1 MTLTSVFS
9 LLGGVGLFLYGMT
22 VMSSGLRNAC
32 GDNLQTILEKAT
44 SNKFMAVFVGFAV
57 TILVQSSSATDIM
70 VIGFV
75 NSGMMSLSQ
84 AIGVIMGA
92 NIGTTI
98 TAHILRL
105 SDLQTDNF
113 FLMLLKPKSLAP
125 LAMIVGIL
133 FFMSAKRDRQ
143 KNIGVILLG
152 FGVLFTGMFAMEG
165 AVAPLSNEP
174 WFTSLFATFRNPVI
188 GILVGTF
195 VTAAIQSSAASIGI
209 LQALTST
216 GLITY
221 SMAFPIIMGQNI
233 GTCITPILAS
243 IGASKNAKRTAA
255 VHVSFNILGTIIF
268 VIGCYTFQHFVGFSF
283 WDAPIDKGGIA
294 NFHTIFNVTVT
305 LIFIPLVGLL
315 EKIAR
320 TIVRDKPGDRDQ
332 EITAITLDERLLVSP
347 GLAVEHA
354 REAVVQMAN
363 IARQNY
369 LSAIGLLFEYDP
381 KVVERINE
389 NEDVVDKLE
398 DRVETYLLRLGE
410 RELSDSENRSISE
423 LLHTCGEFERVA
435 DHAENICECADR
447 MFETK
452 TKFSKKATEE
462 MQTICEAVKEILD
475 LAVDAF
481 QKVDRRAAAS
491 IAPLEE
497 VVDEMEQLLKDKHI
511 DRLRRG
517 KCTVDAAFPYVEA
530 LSNIER
536 IADLCSNV
544 GESVLTYDSRLEEI
558 DRHEYKRL
566 RGDQHD
572 GGYQAQYTAYTAKYY
587 GRLKKKA
594 ASE

>member
-1 MTLTSVFS
+1 
-9 LLGGVGLFLYGMT
+9 
-22 VMSSGLRNAC
+22 
-32 GDNLQTILEKAT
+32 
-44 SNKFMAVFVGFAV
+44 
-57 TILVQSSSATDIM
+57 
-70 VIGFV
+70 
-75 NSGMMSLSQ
+75 
-84 AIGVIMGA
+84 
-92 NIGTTI
+92 
-98 TAHILRL
+98 
-105 SDLQTDNF
+105 
-113 FLMLLKPKSLAP
+113 
-125 LAMIVGIL
+125 
-133 FFMSAKRDRQ
+133 
-143 KNIGVILLG
+143 
-152 FGVLFTGMFAMEG
+152 
-165 AVAPLSNEP
+165 
-174 WFTSLFATFRNPVI
+174 
-188 GILVGTF
+188 
-195 VTAAIQSSAASIGI
+195 
-209 LQALTST
+209 
-216 GLITY
+216 
-221 SMAFPIIMGQNI
+221 MAFPIIMGQNI

-255 VHVSFNILGTIIF
+255 VHVSFNVLGTIIF

-305 LIFIPLVGLL
+305 LLFIPLVGLL

-320 TIVRDKPGDRDQ
+320 TLVRDKPGDRDQ

-369 LSAIGLLFEYDP
+369 LSAIGLLFQYDP

-475 LAVDAF
+475 LRSTPSRMWTAGR
-481 QKVDRRAAAS
+481 RRASRRSKRSWTRWSSSSRISTSTACGAAS
-491 IAPLEE
+491 ARWTRRSPMWRRSRTSSGSRTS
-497 VVDEMEQLLKDKHI
+497 VPTWASRCSPTTAGWRRSTATSTNDCTATSTTAAT
-511 DRLRRG
+511 RRSTRPLRRS
-517 KCTVDAAFPYVEA
+517 TTAA
-530 LSNIER
+530 
-536 IADLCSNV
+536 
-544 GESVLTYDSRLEEI
+544 
-558 DRHEYKRL
+558 
-566 RGDQHD
+566 
-572 GGYQAQYTAYTAKYY
+572 
-587 GRLKKKA
+587 
-594 ASE
+594 

>member
-1 MTLTSVFS
+1 MDIFGFIS
-9 LLGGVGLFLYGMT
+9 LLGGLAMFLYGMS
-22 VMSSGLRNAC
+22 MLASGLERAS
-32 GDNLQTILEKAT
+32 GGRLERTLEKMTDTVIKGVALG
-44 SNKFMAVFVGFAV
+44 ALV
-57 TILVQSSSATDIM
+57 TAAIQSSSATT
-70 VIGFV
+70 VIVVGLV
-75 NSGMMSLSQ
+75 NAQVLKLRN

-165 AVAPLSNEP
+165 AVAPLSSEP

-216 GLITY
+216 GLVTY

>member
-1 MTLTSVFS
+1 MDIFGFIS
-9 LLGGVGLFLYGMT
+9 LLGGLAMFLYGMS
-22 VMSSGLRNAC
+22 MLASGLERAS
-32 GDNLQTILEKAT
+32 GGRLERTLEKMTDTVIKGVALG
-44 SNKFMAVFVGFAV
+44 ALV
-57 TILVQSSSATDIM
+57 TAAIQSSSATT
-70 VIGFV
+70 VIVVGLV
-75 NSGMMSLSQ
+75 NAQVLKLRN

-125 LAMIVGIL
+125 LAMIIGIL

-174 WFTSLFATFRNPVI
+174 WFTGLFATFRNPVI

-294 NFHTIFNVTVT
+294 NFHTVFNVTVT
-305 LIFIPLVGLL
+305 LIFIPLVGVL

-320 TIVRDKPGDRDQ
+320 TIVRDKPGDRGQ
-332 EITAITLDERLLVSP
+332 EITAIMLDERLLVSP

-363 IARQNY
+363 VARQNY
-369 LSAIGLLFEYDP
+369 LSAVGLLFQYDP

-481 QKVDRRAAAS
+481 QKVDRQAAS
-491 IAPLEE
+491 QIAPLEE

-544 GESVLTYDSRLEEI
+544 GESVLTYDSRMEEI

-566 RGDQHD
+566 RDDQHD
-572 GGYQAQYTAYTAKYY
+572 GTYQSRYAAYTAKYY
-587 GRLKKKA
+587 SRLKKKA